1 MDATVRK
8 TAEDR
13 LFILEELRR
22 RQADDP
28 LRQFTPMV
36 KQKPFID
43 SVLSGAKKEN
53 WFVAAN
59 RCLPLTTQV
68 LMADGKWQ
76 PLYALRV
83 GDLVLAADP
92 FTRYTRET
100 PVRICYRAGDL
111 PVYKIT
117 FMDGRS
123 LVCTENHSLPG
134 IRCAGDVQ
142 GVVVRPLSAY
152 MNRQWE
158 SEEASSRLLSIDPER
173 PWAIIQ
179 SIEPAGSTEVGCI
192 EVEDESHC
200 FVIEGRIISGNS
212 GKSDAGAFIGSTLAR
227 FGRQDARYVGSSKS
241 KVEVRD
247 RSTSGW
253 VVSLDFPSSRDTIQ
267 PKYFDNGFVARGQS
281 HAPFIPD
288 REVAEWR
295 PDDQV
300 LKLKC
305 GSLIG
310 FKSAESRQ
318 KKFQGAEKDWVHF
331 DEEPP
336 KSVYEE
342 TTIRVG
348 ARPLILYGTCTL
360 LPPEGMVGG
369 VSWLYGD
376 IIKPCLGGE
385 RPDVGL
391 FTSSIYDNIHLP
403 VSELQRLESIY
414 AEGSISRRIR
424 LNGELLPGLS
434 GARAYPSF
442 DARVHIRELPAINPR
457 LPLCWTMDFN
467 VEPLCSLIGQRTPGG
482 LFRVHKEL
490 VLDEGSVPELCD
502 LFRQTVPFHQA
513 EVWIY
518 GDSTSKNRSR
528 QTGKSDY
535 TLVLNEMRQAR
546 MSIRLKVPESN
557 PAVPDRINA
566 TNNAMRGFGGETNLE
581 IDPAC
586 TELIADLEQVLRDR
600 HGGIKKTYDRK
611 DPYFRRTHTSDALG
625 YWIAYES
632 PVRAA
637 DLRPIG
643 AAATGTKLKV
653 TYGRHR

>member
-1 MDATVRK
+1 MDAATRRA
-8 TAEDR
+8 AEDK
-13 LFILEELRR
+13 LFLLEELRR
-22 RQADDP
+22 RQSDDP
-28 LRQFTPMV
+28 LKQWQPMPR
-36 KQKPFID
+36 QKPFID

-59 RCLPLTTQV
+59 RCLPLSTIV
-68 LMADGKWQ
+68 LGAGGKGV
-76 PLYALRV
+76 PLYSLHN
-83 GDLVLAADP
+83 GDEVLAADP
-92 FTRYTRET
+92 WTRK
-100 PVRICYRAGDL
+100 VRPTTVRVCYRAGDQ
-111 PVYKIT
+111 PVYRLE
-117 FMDGRS
+117 FFDGRV
-123 LVCTENHSLPG
+123 LVCTANHILPG
-134 IRCAGDVQ
+134 LRCEGDPLGIVY
-142 GVVVRPLSAY
+142 RPLEEY
-152 MNRQWE
+152 IPRQGT
-158 SEEASSRLLSIDPER
+158 EAPANARFPSIDPDR
-173 PWAIIQ
+173 PWAIVR
-179 SIEPAGSTEVGCI
+179 SIEPLGTADCGCI
-192 EVEDESHC
+192 EVEDSSHC
-200 FVIEGRIISGNS
+200 FVVEGNLIVGNS
-212 GKSDAGAFIGSTLAR
+212 GKSDAGAYIGSTLAR
-227 FGRQDARYVGSSKS
+227 FGRQDARYVGGGSGSKI
-241 KVEVRD
+241 EVRD

-305 GSLIG
+305 GSIIG

-336 KSVYEE
+336 KAVYEE
-342 TTIRVG
+342 TVIRIG
-348 ARPLILYGTCTL
+348 AHPLRVFGTCTL

-369 VSWLYGD
+369 VSWLYSD
-376 IIKPCLGGE
+376 LIKPVLAGE
-385 RPDVGL
+385 KPDVGL

-403 VSELQRLESIY
+403 LPELQRLESIY

-442 DARVHIRELPAINPR
+442 DAKVHVRELPVLNPR

-467 VEPLCSLIGQRTPGG
+467 VEPLCSLLGQRTPGG
-482 LFRVHKEL
+482 LFRVYKEL
-490 VLDEGSVPELCD
+490 VLDEGSIPELCD
-502 LFRQTVPFHQA
+502 LFRQTIPFHQA

-535 TLVLNEMRQAR
+535 SLVLNELRQAR
-546 MSIRLKVPESN
+546 MSLRLKVPESN

-566 TNNAMRGFGGETNLE
+566 VNNAMRGLGGETNLE
-581 IDPAC
+581 IDPSC
-586 TELIADLEQVLRDR
+586 QELIADLEQVLRDK
-600 HGGIKKTYDRK
+600 HGGIKKTSDRK

-625 YWIAYES
+625 YWVTYES
-632 PVRAA
+632 PVRIT
-637 DLRPIG
+637 DLRPS
-643 AAATGTKLKV
+643 AENQRTALKV
-653 TYGRHR
+653 VYGRHR